1 MIRRARGW
9 RSIAVLGIAG
19 LALAACGGD
28 DEGSGE
34 ATSSDTSEAPE
45 SSAESSAPESSAE
58 AAPPVN
64 EADGTLTVGTLLPET
79 GGLAF
84 LGPPEFAGVDLAAA
98 EINAAGGVLG
108 QDVVVSDS
116 DSGDTSTDI
125 ANQSVDRLLGE
136 GVDAI
141 IGAASSG
148 VTLTVIDKIA
158 AAQVVQ
164 MSPANTSPTLTDYA
178 DDGFYFRTAP
188 SDVLQGRVLG
198 DLVATDGCTAV
209 AIMALDDSY
218 GEGLTENATLSL
230 EASGAALAL
239 DPVVYDPEAST
250 FSAEV
255 TQVAAAN
262 PDCLI
267 IIGFAETV
275 QVIQELVAQGI
286 GPSALPTYFV
296 DGNLADYSADADPNL
311 PPGTLTGVKGT
322 LPGADTSDDFQARL
336 LETDPSL
343 TSFAYAPESYDATI
357 LIALA
362 AVAGGSDD
370 GVTIRD
376 NLVAVSRDGEKCTD
390 FAACI
395 ALLDAGT
402 DIDYDGQ
409 SGPIEFAESGDPSS
423 ATIGIY
429 QYDDQNKNT
438 PLEFLPG
445 TVE

>member
-19 LALAACGGD
+19 LALAACGSD
-28 DEGSGE
+28 E
-34 ATSSDTSEAPE
+34 ATDTESSAPVVAETSEPE
-45 SSAESSAPESSAE
+45 ESVAESSADV
-58 AAPPVN
+58 APPVN
-64 EADGTLTVGTLLPET
+64 EADGTLTLGTLLPET

-84 LGPPEFAGVDLAAA
+84 LGPPEVAGVQLAAA
-98 EINAAGGVLG
+98 EINEAGGVLG
-108 QDVVVSDS
+108 QDVVVSES

-198 DLVATDGCTAV
+198 DLVATDGCVSV

-218 GEGLTENATLSL
+218 GEGLTENARLSL
-230 EASGAALAL
+230 EASGSALAL
-239 DPVVYDPEAST
+239 EPVVYDPEAST

-255 TQVAAAN
+255 TQVKAAN

-275 QVIQELVAQGI
+275 QVIQELVAQSI
-286 GPSALPTYFV
+286 GPDVLPTYFV
-296 DGNLADYSADADPNL
+296 DGNLADYSADSDPNL

-322 LPGADTSDDFQARL
+322 LPGADTSDEFQARL
-336 LETDPSL
+336 LEVDPDL
-343 TSFAYAPESYDATI
+343 TSFAYAPESYDAAI

-362 AVAGGSDD
+362 AILGGSDD
-370 GVTIRD
+370 GITIRD
-376 NLVAVSRDGEKCTD
+376 NLVAVSREGEKCTT
-390 FAACI
+390 FADCV

-409 SGPIEFAESGDPSS
+409 SGPIEFAESGDPSQ

-429 QYDDQNKNT
+429 EYDDQNKNT
-438 PLEFLPG
+438 ALEFLPG
-445 TVE
+445 SVE